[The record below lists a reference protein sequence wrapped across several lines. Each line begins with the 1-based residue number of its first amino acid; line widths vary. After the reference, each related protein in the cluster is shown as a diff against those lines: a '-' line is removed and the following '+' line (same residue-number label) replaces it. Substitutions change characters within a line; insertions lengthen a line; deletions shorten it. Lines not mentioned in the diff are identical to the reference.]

1 MLAGRVISGS
11 IQGWS
16 MRIFNMV
23 CIATVGVLLA
33 GCQTTTGKDKRDA
46 LAASGFALKTANNKA
61 QADLL
66 AALPPFEMATLT
78 VKNKQFYV
86 MPGDPKCSCAY
97 VGNPQQFAQYKSIR
111 VQQKIAEEQLAAA
124 QINQAAAFDFDA
136 GWGPYYGDPFFN

>member
-1 MLAGRVISGS
+1 MSGNE
-11 IQGWS
+11 QGLV
-16 MRIFNMV
+16 MRIVSAMGLV
-23 CIATVGVLLA
+23 MAGVLLA

-46 LAASGFALKTANNKA
+46 LAASGFTLKTANSKA

-66 AALPPFEMATLT
+66 SALPPFEMALVT

-97 VGNPQQFAQYKSIR
+97 VGNAQQFAQYKSIR

-136 GWGPYYGDPFFN
+136 GWGPYYGDPFFY